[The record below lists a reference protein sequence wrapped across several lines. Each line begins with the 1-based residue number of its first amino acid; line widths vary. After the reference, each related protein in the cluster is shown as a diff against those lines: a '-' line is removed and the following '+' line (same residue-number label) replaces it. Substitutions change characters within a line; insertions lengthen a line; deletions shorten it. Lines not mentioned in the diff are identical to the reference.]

1 MEIHSTAIVDK
12 DAVIGQDVVIGPY
25 SIIGGRVTI
34 GEGTE
39 VGAHVVIEGITHI
52 GKGNRIFPFVTLGT
66 PPQDVG
72 YRGEDTS
79 VIIGDDN
86 IIREYSTMHR
96 ATTKEKWETRV
107 GSRNYF
113 MAYSHVAHDCR
124 IGDSVILANA
134 VNLGGHTKVGD
145 FASIGGLSA
154 AHQFVRIGAYAFI
167 GGMTAVDRDIPPFM
181 LAAGNRVKLYG
192 PNRKGLSRQ
201 SFAREDVEDLKIAYR
216 IIWRES
222 KSFEEGISRV
232 RNELRS
238 SKMIELLLA
247 FFENTK
253 RGIIR

>member
-1 MEIHSTAIVDK
+1 M
-12 DAVIGQDVVIGPY
+12 
-25 SIIGGRVTI
+25 
-34 GEGTE
+34 
-39 VGAHVVIEGITHI
+39 
-52 GKGNRIFPFVTLGT
+52 
-66 PPQDVG
+66 
-72 YRGEDTS
+72 
-79 VIIGDDN
+79 
-86 IIREYSTMHR
+86 
-96 ATTKEKWETRV
+96 
-107 GSRNYF
+107 
-113 MAYSHVAHDCR
+113 
-124 IGDSVILANA
+124 
-134 VNLGGHTKVGD
+134 
-145 FASIGGLSA
+145 
-154 AHQFVRIGAYAFI
+154 
-167 GGMTAVDRDIPPFM
+167 DRDIPPFM